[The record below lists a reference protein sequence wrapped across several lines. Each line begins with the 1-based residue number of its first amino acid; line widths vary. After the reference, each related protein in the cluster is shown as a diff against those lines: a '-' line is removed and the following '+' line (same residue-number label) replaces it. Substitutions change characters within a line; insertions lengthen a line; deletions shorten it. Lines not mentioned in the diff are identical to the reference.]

1 MRSATASKRT
11 ERGQASLEYLLVGI
25 VLIAMMGALAV
36 LWRFTASGGMGAML
50 EANISH
56 ALGQLGGICDALL
69 F

>member
-1 MRSATASKRT
+1 M
-11 ERGQASLEYLLVGI
+11 GI